1 MGNEFEIVLTVLI
14 GIGLSATC
22 GFRVFVPF
30 FIMSIASLA
39 GYLDMGSGFQ
49 WVGTWPALIAFGVA
63 TVLEI
68 VAYFFPYVDNL
79 LVTISSPVGIISG
92 VLVSAA
98 VIADVN
104 PILQWSLAIIAGGGA
119 ATATTVVSNA
129 IHHGSTVATGG
140 VANPVVSAV
149 ESTASVIMSVL
160 AVLAPI
166 IAVLLVIISMVI
178 VYKLFI
184 KVKDK
189 VGSGPKENYA

>member
-1 MGNEFEIVLTVLI
+1 MANELEIVMTIII

-39 GYLDMGSGFQ
+39 GYLDLGGGFQ
-49 WVGTWPALIAFGVA
+49 WVGTYPALIAFGVA
-63 TVLEI
+63 TLLEI
-68 VAYFFPYVDNL
+68 AAYFFPYVDNL
-79 LVTISSPVGIISG
+79 LVTISSPVGILAG

-98 VIADVN
+98 VITDVN

-119 ATATTVVSNA
+119 ATATTVISNT
-129 IHHGSTVATGG
+129 IHHGSTALSGG

-149 ESTASVIMSVL
+149 ETTGSMVMSAL
-160 AVLAPI
+160 AVLAPV
-166 IAVLLVIISMVI
+166 IAVLLIIIGMVV

-189 VGSGPKENYA
+189 VNGTREGYA

>member
-1 MGNEFEIVLTVLI
+1 MANELEIVMTIII

-39 GYLDMGSGFQ
+39 GYLDLGGGFQ
-49 WVGTWPALIAFGVA
+49 WVGTYPALIAFGVA
-63 TVLEI
+63 TLLEI
-68 VAYFFPYVDNL
+68 AAYFFPYVDNL
-79 LVTISSPVGIISG
+79 LVTISSPVGILAG

-98 VIADVN
+98 VITDVN

-119 ATATTVVSNA
+119 ATATTVISNT
-129 IHHGSTVATGG
+129 IHHGSIALSGG

-149 ESTASVIMSVL
+149 ETTGSMVMSAL
-160 AVLAPI
+160 AVLAPV
-166 IAVLLVIISMVI
+166 IAVLLIIIGMVV

-189 VGSGPKENYA
+189 VNGTREGYA

>member
-30 FIMSIASLA
+30 LIMSIASLA

-49 WVGTWPALIAFGVA
+49 WVGTYPALIAFSVA

-68 VAYFFPYVDNL
+68 LAYFFPYVDNL
-79 LVTISSPVGIISG
+79 LVTVSAPIGVLAG

-98 VIADVN
+98 VITDVN
-104 PILQWSLAIIAGGGA
+104 PVLQWSLAIIAGGGA
-119 ATATTVVSNA
+119 ATATTVVSNT
-129 IHHGSTVATGG
+129 IHHGSTAITGG

-149 ESTASVIMSVL
+149 ESAGSMIMSVL

-166 IAVLLVIISMVI
+166 IAVVLIIIGMII

-189 VGSGPKENYA
+189 VSRTKEGYA